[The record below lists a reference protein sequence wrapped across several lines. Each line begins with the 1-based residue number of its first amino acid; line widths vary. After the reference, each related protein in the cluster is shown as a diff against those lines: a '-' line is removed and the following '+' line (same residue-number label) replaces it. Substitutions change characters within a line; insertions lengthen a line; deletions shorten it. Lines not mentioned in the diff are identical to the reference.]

1 MRYTYHCI
9 GDPRIGKSF
18 LIVLDGQTMLWRSV
32 PPGERL
38 AQPRLLRMLGE
49 NRKRKEFLILPD
61 GTAQVDEP
69 VESVVQNLAVES
81 GPPVI

>member
-9 GDPRIGKSF
+9 GDARIRKSF
-18 LIVLDGQTMLWRSV
+18 LIVLDSQTMLWRSV

-49 NRKRKEFLILPD
+49 NRKRKEFPILPD
-61 GTAQVDEP
+61 GKAQFDEP
-69 VESVVQNLAVES
+69 IESAVQMALES